1 MELVIWNW
9 WGTGDL
15 ELVLWSR
22 VLWLY
27 IVGRCCPECALLP
40 RACVATQSLRCCPA
54 AQGGLGI
61 WHKLARLGKPLF
73 VTSIIPVGGGGHSL
87 VGGVSLASNKRLIR
101 SISYQWEYSN
111 LDEYFIM
118 RDNT

>member
-1 MELVIWNW
+1 MVICNWLYGIGDMELVGNW

-15 ELVLWSR
+15 ELVLGNR

-27 IVGRCCPECALLP
+27 IIERCCPERTLLP
-40 RACVATQSLRCCPA
+40 RGACVA

-73 VTSIIPVGGGGHSL
+73 VTSIIPVRGGGVIVWL
-87 VGGVSLASNKRLIR
+87 GGSVSHQTNV
-101 SISYQWEYSN
+101 
-111 LDEYFIM
+111 
-118 RDNT
+118 